1 MVLIGSQLKAWREF
15 QVAKSNLTNAW
26 GKDQKK
32 MELQFQDVNPWKLG
46 EENQRTQNL
55 ERIMFGDKHDK
66 RTKQSRRVSLKKNP
80 LSAHG
85 DRNQFPIC
93 FHSLSC

>member
-32 MELQFQDVNPWKLG
+32 NGIAV
-46 EENQRTQNL
+46 
-55 ERIMFGDKHDK
+55 
-66 RTKQSRRVSLKKNP
+66 SRRKSLEIGRRKPKNSKPREDNVWWQAWQAYKTESESITPKKK
-80 LSAHG
+80 H
-85 DRNQFPIC
+85 
-93 FHSLSC
+93 